1 MADKF
6 SEQLDRMKAL
16 MSYGQVNE
24 DTKPVNN
31 YSIEYRSVAA
41 DGKTYGIIREC
52 NKFYIKTA
60 PKGKETIAEAY
71 NYIGGWANKTDYEY
85 DSYPKAYKQF
95 EMKMASINEA
105 CDAKV
110 NTGELSRFVNQELMT
125 EATESMRNEIARQR
139 QIMYNA
145 GMIMK
150 EAKDYTV
157 KGGDACDNKQPEAE
171 TGKKGSEGYTK
182 TEAHPEY
189 EGKAT
194 NGVDKKAEPFDKT
207 PGKTEGQLNEELDTD
222 FDAGLKKF
230 GSATNGEADTDHNN
244 DPFNETV
251 NEGEGCPK
259 CGNNPC
265 TCGETDECGKLCE
278 EGEKEWDEGLPG
290 SAGIGEPDTDHNNGP
305 FTQNVNEELEGD
317 DSESDIDTKGEDNS
331 DDTDFDAG
339 LDDEF
344 SDEDSDEDF
353 EDDEDLDGDDYSDDE
368 DFEDEDEDYSDDEDL
383 EDGDYSDDEDFEGE
397 DYSGDEDFE
406 DEVDESDP
414 DSIRMEIERLQGLL
428 ADMEGGNDELD
439 GEDEL
444 GGEDLED
451 GDEFGG
457 EDFDDESDFDG
468 EGEEDFPEDG
478 EGDIEECGDY
488 DPLMEAKQR
497 KMNQIIESVVKRVKA
512 ESRRKQRVNED
523 ELHVFGKHP
532 GYRKKPMELPQTG
545 EDRNQWGRDWNDES
559 THTEE
564 PFGKQIGNGDPF
576 TQLVNAV
583 TKDVMYQLKKGLP
596 IEGSNK
602 KKVD

>member
-6 SEQLDRMKAL
+6 NEQLDRMKAL

-24 DTKPVNN
+24 DTKPVSN

-41 DGKTYGIIREC
+41 NGKTYGIIREC

-71 NYIGGWANKTDYEY
+71 DYIGGWANKTDYEY

-95 EMKMASINEA
+95 ELKMASINEA

-110 NTGELSRFVNQELMT
+110 NTGELSRFMNQELMT
-125 EATESMRNEIARQR
+125 EATESMKNEIARQR

-145 GMIMK
+145 GMIMN
-150 EAKDYTV
+150 EAKDYAV

-171 TGKKGSEGYTK
+171 TGKKGDEGYTK

-194 NGVDKKAEPFDKT
+194 KGVDKKAEPFDKT

-222 FDAGLKKF
+222 FDAGLKNF
-230 GSATNGEADTDHNN
+230 GSTTNGEADTDHNN
-244 DPFNETV
+244 DPFTDSV
-251 NEGEGCPK
+251 NEGECCEK
-259 CGNNPC
+259 CGKNPC
-265 TCGETDECGKLCE
+265 ECSVNE
-278 EGEKEWDEGLPG
+278 EDEKEWASKGLPG
-290 SAGIGEPDTDHNNGP
+290 SAGVGEADTDHNNDP
-305 FTQNVNEELEGD
+305 FTKNVNEEFEGDEEGD
-317 DSESDIDTKGEDNS
+317 DVEAESDST
-331 DDTDFDAG
+331 DTDFDAG

-344 SDEDSDEDF
+344 SDDDEDF
-353 EDDEDLDGDDYSDDE
+353 SDEADDEDLGDDEDFSDDE
-368 DFEDEDEDYSDDEDL
+368 DFEDE
-383 EDGDYSDDEDFEGE
+383 EG
-397 DYSGDEDFE
+397 DFE

-414 DSIRMEIERLQGLL
+414 ESIRMEIERLQGLL
-428 ADMEGGNDELD
+428 DDMEGGDDEFD
-439 GEDEL
+439 GEDEF
-444 GGEDLED
+444 GDEEGFED

-457 EDFDDESDFDG
+457 EDFEDGEGFEDEPDFGG
-468 EGEEDFPEDG
+468 EGEEEFPEDE
-478 EGDIEECGDY
+478 EGDVEECGY
-488 DPLMEAKQR
+488 NPLMEAKQR
-497 KMNQIIESVVKRVKA
+497 KMNQIVESVVKRIMK
-512 ESRRKQRVNED
+512 ESKKKQKVNED

-545 EDRNQWGRDWNDES
+545 EDKNQWGRDWNDES

-583 TKDVMYQLKKGLP
+583 TKDVMYQLKKGIP
-596 IEGSNK
+596 IEGANK

>member
-6 SEQLDRMKAL
+6 NEQLDRMKAL

-24 DTKPVNN
+24 DTKPVSN

-41 DGKTYGIIREC
+41 NGKTYGIIREC

-71 NYIGGWANKTDYEY
+71 DYIGGWANKTDYEY

-95 EMKMASINEA
+95 ELKMASINEA

-110 NTGELSRFVNQELMT
+110 NTGELSRFMNQELMT
-125 EATESMRNEIARQR
+125 EATESMKNEIARQR

-145 GMIMK
+145 GMIMN
-150 EAKDYTV
+150 EAKDYAV
-157 KGGDACDNKQPEAE
+157 KGGDACENIQPEAE
-171 TGKKGSEGYTK
+171 TGKKGDKVEGSK
-182 TEAHPEY
+182 DSKANPEY
-189 EGKAT
+189 AGSKT
-194 NGVDKKAEPFDKT
+194 NGVDKKAEPFKENPSNCKD
-207 PGKTEGQLNEELDTD
+207 QLKEELDTD
-222 FDAGLKKF
+222 FDAGLKNF
-230 GSATNGEADTDHNN
+230 GSTTNGEADTDHNN
-244 DPFNETV
+244 DPFTDSV
-251 NEGEGCPK
+251 NEGECCGK
-259 CGNNPC
+259 CGKNPC
-265 TCGETDECGKLCE
+265 ECGVNE
-278 EGEKEWDEGLPG
+278 EDEKEWASKGLPG
-290 SAGIGEPDTDHNNGP
+290 SAGVGEADTDHNNDP
-305 FTQNVNEELEGD
+305 FTKNVNEEFEGDEEGD
-317 DSESDIDTKGEDNS
+317 DVEGENDS
-331 DDTDFDAG
+331 TDTDFDAG

-344 SDEDSDEDF
+344 SDDDEDF
-353 EDDEDLDGDDYSDDE
+353 SDEADDEDLGDDEDFSDDE
-368 DFEDEDEDYSDDEDL
+368 DFEDEEGDF
-383 EDGDYSDDEDFEGE
+383 EDGEDFGDEEGE
-397 DYSGDEDFE
+397 FE

-414 DSIRMEIERLQGLL
+414 ESIRMEIERLQGLL
-428 ADMEGGNDELD
+428 DDMEG

-444 GGEDLED
+444 GGEDEFGDEEGFEGDDEFGDEEGFED

-457 EDFDDESDFDG
+457 EDFEDGEGFEDEPDFGG
-468 EGEEDFPEDG
+468 EGEEEFPEDE
-478 EGDIEECGDY
+478 EGDVEECGY
-488 DPLMEAKQR
+488 NPLMEAKQR
-497 KMNQIIESVVKRVKA
+497 KMNQIVESVVKRIMK
-512 ESRRKQRVNED
+512 ESKKKQKVNED

-545 EDRNQWGRDWNDES
+545 EDKNQWGRDWNDES

-596 IEGSNK
+596 IEGADK

>member
-6 SEQLDRMKAL
+6 NEQLDRMKAL

-24 DTKPVNN
+24 DTKPVSN

-41 DGKTYGIIREC
+41 NGKTYGIIREC

-71 NYIGGWANKTDYEY
+71 DYIGGWANKTDYEY

-95 EMKMASINEA
+95 ELKMASINEA

-110 NTGELSRFVNQELMT
+110 NTGELSRFMNQELMT
-125 EATESMRNEIARQR
+125 EATESMKNEIARQR

-145 GMIMK
+145 GMIMN
-150 EAKDYTV
+150 EAKDYAV

-171 TGKKGSEGYTK
+171 TGKKGDEGYTK

-194 NGVDKKAEPFDKT
+194 KGVDKKAEPFDKT

-222 FDAGLKKF
+222 FDAGLKNF
-230 GSATNGEADTDHNN
+230 GSTTNGEADTDHNN
-244 DPFNETV
+244 DPFTDSV
-251 NEGEGCPK
+251 NEGECCEK
-259 CGNNPC
+259 CGKNPC
-265 TCGETDECGKLCE
+265 ECSVNE
-278 EGEKEWDEGLPG
+278 EDEKEWASKGLPG
-290 SAGIGEPDTDHNNGP
+290 SAGVGEADTDHNNDP
-305 FTQNVNEELEGD
+305 FTKNVNEEFEGDEEGD
-317 DSESDIDTKGEDNS
+317 DVEAESDST
-331 DDTDFDAG
+331 DTDFDAG

-344 SDEDSDEDF
+344 SDDDEDF
-353 EDDEDLDGDDYSDDE
+353 SDEADDEDLGDDEDFSDDE
-368 DFEDEDEDYSDDEDL
+368 DFEDEEGDF
-383 EDGDYSDDEDFEGE
+383 EDGEDFE
-397 DYSGDEDFE
+397 DEEGDFE

-414 DSIRMEIERLQGLL
+414 ESIRMEIERLQGLL
-428 ADMEGGNDELD
+428 DDMEGGDDEFD
-439 GEDEL
+439 GEDEF
-444 GGEDLED
+444 GDEEGFED

-457 EDFDDESDFDG
+457 EDFEDGEGFEDEPDFGG
-468 EGEEDFPEDG
+468 EGEEEFPEDE
-478 EGDIEECGDY
+478 EGDVEECGY
-488 DPLMEAKQR
+488 NPLMEAKQR
-497 KMNQIIESVVKRVKA
+497 KMNQIVESVVKRIMK
-512 ESRRKQRVNED
+512 ESKKKQKVNED
-523 ELHVFGKHP
+523 ELHVIGKHP

-545 EDRNQWGRDWNDES
+545 EDKNQWGRDWNDES

-583 TKDVMYQLKKGLP
+583 TKDVMYQLKKGIP
-596 IEGSNK
+596 IEGANK